1 MKNETTGEWSGVYI
15 DFLEELKR
23 KANFSYSFVINE
35 LSSFDDTGDKIFIIM
50 FLAINDVYNKPS
62 KYLITLPIELSLK
75 RLFSLRKCNSQ
86 NQAEPSV
93 T

>member
-35 LSSFDDTGDKIFIIM
+35 LSSFDDTGDKICIIM
-50 FLAINDVYNKPS
+50 FLATTGPQGVP
-62 KYLITLPIELSLK
+62 T
-75 RLFSLRKCNSQ
+75 
-86 NQAEPSV
+86 SV
-93 T
+93 CL